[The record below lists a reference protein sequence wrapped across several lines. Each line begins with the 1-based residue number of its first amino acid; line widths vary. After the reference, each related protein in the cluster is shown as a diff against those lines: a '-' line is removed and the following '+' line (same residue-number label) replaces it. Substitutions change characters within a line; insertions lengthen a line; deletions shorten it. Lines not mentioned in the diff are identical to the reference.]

1 MNQEF
6 WDQVNKLVEPLTE
19 EEIFEVM
26 EELTQHIDL
35 PSVRVK
41 FATLGADE

>member
-6 WDQVNKLVEPLTE
+6 WDQVNNLVEDLTE

-26 EELTQHIDL
+26 EELTQHIDTPL
-35 PSVRVK
+35 VRSK
-41 FATLGADE
+41 LKTLGDS